1 MTNEPASPASGLVG
15 YCTNVHAGM
24 TLDEVKTNLEKYAI
38 AVRQRVVSDD
48 GQLGVGLWL
57 SFQTTEELL
66 TVPAKNDF
74 RDWLAERHLA
84 PYTVNGFPFGNFH
97 QSVVKR
103 EVYQPTW
110 ADSQRLEYT
119 CRLADIQSI
128 LFAGERSTISTLPL
142 AWPFPQNRTREF
154 KIACAHNLIKLT
166 EYLVRIQDQAG
177 KRIVVCIEPEP
188 GCLFDTAVGL
198 VDYFENFLFAN
209 CDAASEANVRK
220 HIGVC
225 HDICHSAVMFE
236 SQDSALSTYVNAGID
251 VAKVQVSSAIEA
263 DFRKLE
269 TNQRVELLERLQQF
283 AEPRYLHQTSVKSF
297 DEREIGDAVDGSV
310 DSEHLGKV
318 EFFEDLPDAI
328 RSAGSDPRGLWR
340 VHFHVPIFQQRYGL
354 IGSTQSDIG
363 SFLDAIK
370 RLNLNPDLEI
380 ETYAWNVLPA
390 SLQEE
395 TLDQSLTR
403 EIEWFQKTVTT
414 E

>member
-1 MTNEPASPASGLVG
+1 
-15 YCTNVHAGM
+15 
-24 TLDEVKTNLEKYAI
+24 
-38 AVRQRVVSDD
+38 
-48 GQLGVGLWL
+48 
-57 SFQTTEELL
+57 
-66 TVPAKNDF
+66 
-74 RDWLAERHLA
+74 
-84 PYTVNGFPFGNFH
+84 
-97 QSVVKR
+97 
-103 EVYQPTW
+103 
-110 ADSQRLEYT
+110 
-119 CRLADIQSI
+119 
-128 LFAGERSTISTLPL
+128 
-142 AWPFPQNRTREF
+142 
-154 KIACAHNLIKLT
+154 
-166 EYLVRIQDQAG
+166 
-177 KRIVVCIEPEP
+177 
-188 GCLFDTAVGL
+188 
-198 VDYFENFLFAN
+198 
-209 CDAASEANVRK
+209 
-220 HIGVC
+220 
-225 HDICHSAVMFE
+225 MFE

>member
-1 MTNEPASPASGLVG
+1 MTNEPASPASGMVG

-24 TLDEVKTNLEKYAI
+24 TLDEVKANLEKYAT
-38 AVRQRVVSDD
+38 AVRERAVSDD

-57 SFQTTEELL
+57 SFQTTQELL
-66 TVPAKNDF
+66 TAEAKIDF

-119 CRLADIQSI
+119 CRLADIQSV

-142 AWPFPQNRTREF
+142 AWPFPQNRSREF
-154 KIACAHNLIKLT
+154 KIACAQNLIKLT
-166 EYLVRIQDQAG
+166 EHLVRIQDQTG

-188 GCLFDTAVGL
+188 GCLFDTAAGL
-198 VDYFENFLFAN
+198 VDYFENFLFATP
-209 CDAASEANVRK
+209 DAATEATVRK

-236 SQDSALSTYVNAGID
+236 SQDSALSTYVNAGVE

-263 DFRKLE
+263 DFRELE
-269 TNQRVELLERLQQF
+269 TSQRIELLERLQQF

-297 DEREIGDAVDGSV
+297 GDDEMGDAVDGSGNS
-310 DSEHLGKV
+310 DRLGEV
-318 EFFEDLPDAI
+318 EFFEDLPYAI
-328 RSAGSDPRGLWR
+328 QMAGSDPQGLWR
-340 VHFHVPIFQQRYGL
+340 VHFHVPIFQQHYGL
-354 IGSTQSDIG
+354 IGSTQSDI
-363 SFLDAIK
+363 SLFLNSMK
-370 RLNLNPDLEI
+370 RLELRPELEI

-395 TLDQSLTR
+395 TLDRSLAR
-403 EIEWFQKTVTT
+403 EIEWFQKAGTA